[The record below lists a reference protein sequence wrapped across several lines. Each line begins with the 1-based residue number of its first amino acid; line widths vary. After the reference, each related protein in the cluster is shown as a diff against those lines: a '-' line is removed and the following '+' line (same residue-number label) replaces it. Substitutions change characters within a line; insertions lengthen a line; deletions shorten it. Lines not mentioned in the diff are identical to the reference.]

1 MQRIAVLHPVSV
13 DRGCREDGVIP
24 MRTMMY
30 LGRNVNMD
38 NRKSPHTL
46 SAVGQLN
53 YKSEWGNRVIPGLA
67 VHRWDNQ
74 GR

>member
-1 MQRIAVLHPVSV
+1 
-13 DRGCREDGVIP
+13 